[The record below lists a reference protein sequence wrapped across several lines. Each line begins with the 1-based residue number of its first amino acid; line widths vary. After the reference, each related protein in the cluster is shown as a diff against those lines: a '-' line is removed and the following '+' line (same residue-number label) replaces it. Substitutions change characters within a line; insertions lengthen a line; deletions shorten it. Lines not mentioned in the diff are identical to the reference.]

1 MGKYREP
8 IRHTCPDIDVIVEQA
23 KEIKSICKSPDDSEH
38 EFNYRCISDLASD
51 IISQIEDLRSSNS
64 TLRDWGNDINDE
76 LERVEKERDDLQQ
89 MAWNLEDDISNL
101 KHEVKELQEN

>member
-8 IRHTCPDIDVIVEQA
+8 IRHTCPDIDAVVEKA
-23 KEIKSICKSPDDSEH
+23 KEIQNICKSPDDDH
-38 EFNYRCISDLASD
+38 EYNYWRISDLTSD

-76 LERVEKERDDLQQ
+76 LERVEEERDDLQQ
-89 MAWNLEDDISNL
+89 MVWNLEDDIDYL
-101 KHEVKELQEN
+101 KSQLKEMA